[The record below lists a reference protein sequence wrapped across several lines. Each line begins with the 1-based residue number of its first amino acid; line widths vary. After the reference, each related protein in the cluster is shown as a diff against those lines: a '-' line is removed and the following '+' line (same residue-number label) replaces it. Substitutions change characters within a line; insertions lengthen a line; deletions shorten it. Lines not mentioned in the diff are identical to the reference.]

1 MAELFTFFMIA
12 LVLVISPGANLV
24 LLLKTVSTKGR
35 NAGLLN
41 VSGFVL
47 AAFIHGTL
55 AILGLSQVIVKS
67 AELFF
72 VVKAV
77 GSIYLA
83 YLGAKMI
90 YQTFIVKDLNT
101 STTAV
106 YQGDQNSFKSFSE
119 GFLTQMLNPKG
130 TLFYISVFPQFINFD
145 SFVYADAFAL
155 ISIHAALMITWFGA
169 VCFMISKVKNLGQ
182 GAIGRWVQRCCGSA
196 LLIFGALL
204 LRPTT

>member
-72 VVKAV
+72 VVKAI

-106 YQGDQNSFKSFSE
+106 YQGEQNSFKSFSE
-119 GFLTQMLNPKG
+119 GFLT
-130 TLFYISVFPQFINFD
+130 
-145 SFVYADAFAL
+145 
-155 ISIHAALMITWFGA
+155 
-169 VCFMISKVKNLGQ
+169 
-182 GAIGRWVQRCCGSA
+182 
-196 LLIFGALL
+196 
-204 LRPTT
+204 